1 MRLPLPGSGLWSNRE
16 FLKLWAAQAVSAF
29 GSQITNVALPLAA
42 ILALHASA
50 FQVAVLTALAS
61 LPYAIFS
68 IPGGVLVD
76 RVRRRPLMV
85 TADVGRGLILLSIPA
100 AYALGALTLQQL
112 YAVAFAHGTLT
123 VAFALASQAY
133 LPSLLPRSELVDANA
148 KFEATA
154 VVARGAGPG
163 AAGGLVALVGAPVAI
178 LGDALAL
185 LASGGFIRSIR
196 HRESEH
202 ELESSSSR
210 SVRRELHE
218 GARHILSSPYLKA
231 LLAGNSLA
239 NFSLGLVWSMV
250 IVFAVRTLGLGPAF
264 VGIVLSLG
272 QIGGLLG
279 AALGTR
285 IATAIGVGPTVA
297 VSTFLFGPALVVL
310 AAAPSAAPV
319 PFLALG
325 WAFESFARALYGVSA
340 ASVRQAIVPD
350 RLQGRVVGFMSALG
364 VGAFPL
370 GALVGGGLAASLG
383 LRPAMFVGAAVSFAP
398 FLPTVFSPLR
408 RLRLLSDF
416 EERSEPAA
424 ASLTQGNSRPRQRR

>member
-61 LPYAIFS
+61 IPYAIFS
-68 IPGGVLVD
+68 IPGGVWVD
-76 RVRRRPLMV
+76 RIRRRSLMV
-85 TADVGRGLILLSIPA
+85 AADVGRGLILLSIPA
-100 AYALGALTLQQL
+100 AYVSGALTLPQL
-112 YAVAFAHGTLT
+112 YLVAFAHGTLT

-154 VVARGAGPG
+154 VVARGAGPA
-163 AAGGLVALVGAPVAI
+163 AAGGLVSLVGAPLAI
-178 LGDALAL
+178 LGDAIAL
-185 LASGGFIRSIR
+185 LASGAFIRSIK
-196 HRESEH
+196 HREPGREP
-202 ELESSSSR
+202 ENSSIR

-218 GARHILSSPYLKA
+218 GARYILSSAYLKP

-239 NFSLGLVWSMV
+239 NFSLGLVWSIV
-250 IVFAVRTLGLGPAF
+250 IVFAVRTLGLGPAL

-285 IATAIGVGPTVA
+285 IANAIGVGPTVT

-310 AAAPSAAPV
+310 AAAPSATPV

-325 WAFESFARALYGVSA
+325 WAIESFARALYGVSA
-340 ASVRQAIVPD
+340 ASVRQALVPD

-370 GALVGGGLAASLG
+370 GALVGGAVAASLG
-383 LRPAMFVGAAVSFAP
+383 LRAAMFVGAAVSFGP
-398 FLPTVFSPLR
+398 FLPTLFSPVR
-408 RLRLLSDF
+408 RLALLSDL
-416 EERSEPAA
+416 EEPSERAA
-424 ASLTQGNSRPRQRR
+424 GMADAG